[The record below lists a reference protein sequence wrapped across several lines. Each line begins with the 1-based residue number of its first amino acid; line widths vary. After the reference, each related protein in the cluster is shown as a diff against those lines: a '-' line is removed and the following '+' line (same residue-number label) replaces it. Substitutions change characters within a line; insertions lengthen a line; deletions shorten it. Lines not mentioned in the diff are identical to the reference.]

1 MEEQNHHDSIK
12 ERTNKRFTDISEII
26 MKRIDVRDNKNFAH
40 ILGFKSAQSL
50 ADIEKNKT
58 RVTSETL
65 GVMATTFK
73 VDGNYFFNMAEEE
86 AEEYLASYR
95 KAVNDYNK
103 QIENVISDNSFE
115 INAQNFIFNG
125 RDINADNNLTE
136 MLEMQ
141 KAHIED
147 LRAQIEF
154 MKQLIPTKK

>member
-1 MEEQNHHDSIK
+1 MEEQNRYDSIK

-26 MKRIDVRDNKNFAH
+26 MKRIDVRDNKNLAH

-65 GVMATTFK
+65 GIMANTFK
-73 VDGNYFFNMAEEE
+73 VDGNYFFNMTEEE
-86 AEEYLASYR
+86 AEEYLACYQ
-95 KAVNDYNK
+95 KAVNDYNR

-125 RDINADNNLTE
+125 RDIYGNNNLPE
-136 MLEMQ
+136 ILKIQ
-141 KAHIED
+141 QAHIED

-154 MKQLIPTKK
+154 MKQLIKK